1 MDQRGPK
8 TKKKGGETSK
18 SGGRV
23 GKQREHLVT
32 EETRGAWSRSNE
44 GQARIK
50 KRECAPK
57 EDKERRVNMDVP
69 VTLKQSW
76 TEETGQTLTELC
88 VDDDVND
95 RRRDKRPF
103 E

>member
-1 MDQRGPK
+1 MIKRG
-8 TKKKGGETSK
+8 
-18 SGGRV
+18 
-23 GKQREHLVT
+23 
-32 EETRGAWSRSNE
+32 RG
-44 GQARIK
+44 QDK
-50 KRECAPK
+50 KRKRAPK
-57 EDKERRVNMDVP
+57 EDKERRARRVNMDAR

-88 VDDDVND
+88 VDDDVKD

>member
-1 MDQRGPK
+1 M
-8 TKKKGGETSK
+8 T
-18 SGGRV
+18 V
-23 GKQREHLVT
+23 
-32 EETRGAWSRSNE
+32 ETRGAWMIKRGR
-44 GQARIK
+44 GQDK

-57 EDKERRVNMDVP
+57 EDKERRARRVNMDARA
-69 VTLKQSW
+69 TLKQSW